1 MKPLFLCLLASAIA
15 SLLQAQTVTLQFAG
29 ITKNRQYEVVVDS
42 ASYFTADAVGN
53 GKNKML
59 TMNNLS
65 LGWHELTLYAAGA
78 TTKSQD
84 NALYSKSFQLR
95 KGYDLDIVVN
105 ANGEVSF
112 TEKQNT
118 QSAVSTGTYNAAMA
132 MSSTDFD
139 HLAQSVRSKLMQSA
153 RIATLRTAFTV
164 PDQFFSTDQISQLLA
179 YVNSEPKRL
188 ELAKAAYA
196 RVVDSDNYRTLYELF
211 SSESLKSE
219 LDFFLRNTTISPG
232 AEASKSTPPI
242 SKVDTTTGATDSQV
256 QKTKVNAPSTVTNQ
270 EDDAYSGRT
279 PVSNKTYNQLLRKE
293 RNQRTQ
299 QGKVAVLTSAF
310 QREGSYF
317 TTAQLRELLTPVTT
331 EADRVTLA
339 KLAYNR
345 TADTANFK
353 TLYDLFN
360 DRYSQMELD
369 HFIRYGNVGTTATT
383 SASSA
388 YANRVPISD
397 ATYSQLDLKVQFQLR
412 QPDMVAEIKKAFSSN
427 HYFTAEQIRQWLN
440 LVTAETDRLA
450 LAKLAYLR
458 ITDPTNFPS
467 LYDLFAGEESR
478 EELERYVAANKY

>member
-29 ITKNRQYEVVVDS
+29 ITKNRQYEVVIDS
-42 ASYFTADAVGN
+42 ASYFSADAVGN
-53 GKNKML
+53 GKSKML

-65 LGWHELTLYAAGA
+65 LGLHELTLYAAGT
-78 TTKSQD
+78 TTKNQN

-153 RIATLRTAFTV
+153 RIATLRTTFAV
-164 PDQFFSTDQISQLLA
+164 PDQFFSTDQISQLLS

-211 SSESLKSE
+211 ASESLKNE

-232 AEASKSTPPI
+232 AEASTSTPPTTKI
-242 SKVDTTTGATDSQV
+242 DTTTGIADSQV
-256 QKTKVNAPSTVTNQ
+256 QKAKVNTPSTVTNQ

-299 QGKVAVLTSAF
+299 QGKVALLTSAF
-310 QREGSYF
+310 QREGSYY
-317 TTAQLRELLTPVTT
+317 TTEQLRKLLTPVTT
-331 EADRVTLA
+331 ETDRVTLA

-369 HFIRYGNVGTTATT
+369 HFIRYGNVGTTVTT
-383 SASSA
+383 SASA
-388 YANRVPISD
+388 YAYRVPISD

-427 HYFTAEQIRQWLN
+427 HYFTAEQIRQWLS

-467 LYDLFAGEESR
+467 LYDLFPSEESR
-478 EELERYVAANKY
+478 EELERYVTANKY